1 MGVIFGIRK
10 AAERFAFGGYVSLV
24 TAEIF
29 SIKANSKRLDTME
42 QVKLAAAREIA
53 DKHNMKS
60 EDDIADLEECLKSL
74 QSEVTSIKELSD
86 EQLKLKRISDLI
98 TANENIVEGNYI
110 DNLIRAWKERD
121 KISVTRT

>member
-1 MGVIFGIRK
+1 MIFGIRK
-10 AAERFAFGGYVSLV
+10 AAERFAFGGYVSLG

>member
-1 MGVIFGIRK
+1 MIFGIRK